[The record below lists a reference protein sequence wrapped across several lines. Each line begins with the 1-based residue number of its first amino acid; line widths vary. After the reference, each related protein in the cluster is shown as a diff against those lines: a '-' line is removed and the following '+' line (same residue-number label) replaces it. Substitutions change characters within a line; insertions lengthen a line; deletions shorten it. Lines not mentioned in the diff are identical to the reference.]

1 MAVSSATLLMT
12 SVSASSVNTSSKLS
26 LLQQSLNSCSI
37 KPGRQIISSQLKIS
51 RSRRDLFNGLALMP
65 FVLLSAPSSPSI
77 AREVEVGAYLPP
89 SPSDSSFVVF
99 QATPKDTPALRAGNN
114 LVINFSVCSFE
125 IW

>member
-65 FVLLSAPSSPSI
+65 FVLLSAPSPSI
-77 AREVEVGAYLPP
+77 AREVEVGTYLPP